1 MSQRNLLIQRE
12 INLMMGMMELSDQRV
27 MNQPL
32 LKTWIPFLLLSQPD
46 GDGMMVNGVIEEF
59 DDEEQEGK
67 VVELVPWKDLK
78 STEVLQ
84 D

>member
-1 MSQRNLLIQRE
+1 
-12 INLMMGMMELSDQRV
+12 MMELNDQRV

-32 LKTWIPFLLLSQPD
+32 LKTWIPFLLLPQSD
-46 GDGMMVNGVIEEF
+46 GDGMMVNEGIEEF

-67 VVELVPWKDLK
+67 VVELVPWRDLK
-78 STEVLQ
+78 SKEVLQ

>member
-1 MSQRNLLIQRE
+1 
-12 INLMMGMMELSDQRV
+12 MMELSDQRV

-32 LKTWIPFLLLSQPD
+32 LKTWIPFLFLPQSD
-46 GDGMMVNGVIEEF
+46 GDGMMGNEVIEEF

-78 STEVLQ
+78 SKEVLQ